1 MGARV
6 GRLGVVFLVLWAG
19 LMLGAPARAQ
29 DETLADI
36 RQELSILYVDL
47 QRLKR
52 ELSTTGGANAPL
64 GGGTALERI
73 NQIEAE
79 LVRLTS
85 KTEQLENRIKRVV
98 SDGTN
103 RVGDL
108 EFRLVELEG
117 GDLGQLG
124 ETTTLGGDVDTSI
137 TDVTTPNNTT
147 VPELAMGEQVDFDR
161 ARAALDGKDYAAA
174 AQLFGAFTD
183 NYTGGPLSA
192 EAHYFRGQALFGMG
206 DTANAARAYLESF
219 SGSPN
224 GSRSP
229 DALLGLGVSLG
240 GLGQINEACISLGE
254 VAVRFA
260 GAPAVEQAR
269 IAMQDLSCP

>member
-6 GRLGVVFLVLWAG
+6 GRLGVIFLVLWAG
-19 LMLGAPARAQ
+19 LMLGTPARAQ

-52 ELSTTGGANAPL
+52 ELSTTGGASAPL

-85 KTEQLENRIKRVV
+85 KTEQLENRINRVV

-161 ARAALDGKDYAAA
+161 ARAALDGEDYATAD
-174 AQLFGAFTD
+174 QLFAAFTD

-206 DTANAARAYLESF
+206 DIANAARAYLESF

-229 DALLGLGVSLG
+229 DALLGLGISLG
-240 GLGQINEACISLGE
+240 ELGQINEACISLGE
-254 VAVRFA
+254 IAVRFA